1 MTDYSKYK
9 KSAFTHEEMQPMIME
24 MGEATAINPF
34 RQTVTMPSALY
45 QDLLAFLASQQEEI
59 DLLREALA
67 FIYHGHEEALDK
79 GETWFVL
86 PDTTVGEYICSILGA
101 PPEEGE

>member
-24 MGEATAINPF
+24 MGEEVVANPF

-45 QDLLAFLASQQEEI
+45 TDLLAFLASQQEEI

-67 FIYHGHEEALDK
+67 FIYRGHEEALDK